1 MKRRDKRQLHLLV
14 VEDNTG
20 DFVLV
25 EEFLLE
31 EFEQVQ
37 LSQATTFA
45 EAKSE
50 ITGDTA
56 YDLILL
62 DLSLP
67 DNSGDDLI
75 DDILEIARDT
85 PVVILTGYTDLSFS
99 AKSLAK
105 GVSDYLLKDEL
116 SPTLL
121 YKSIIYSIERNIFSA
136 KIKDSEKNYRELF
149 DLSPEPMMLF
159 DLDTYEFLDVNRAAI
174 SSYGYSKPEFLSM
187 KVLDIKPN
195 DEVESTKTI
204 IQDTRD
210 AKNITLEGEHRHV
223 KKNGETII
231 VEITGSS
238 LKYKG
243 RNARIALC
251 RDVTEKRQEEERL
264 KLLESV
270 ITNSTEAVVI
280 LEAERG
286 SITNKGRRIL
296 YVNEAFTNMT
306 GYASNEVVGKTLH
319 LLNGPKTDPEERQ
332 KLREAMDRWEICE
345 VEFINYK
352 KDGTEFWI
360 NTSMVPV
367 ADTSGGYSHWVA
379 IGRNITNQKKYEQDL
394 QASIREKEVLLSEIH
409 HRVKN
414 NLAVVSGMMQLQA
427 FDEKNKDVEMRLYD
441 SIFRIQTMATIHELL
456 YQSDSFSQLIFSDI
470 IDKLVQSVHD
480 TLQSGKDLDL
490 VIEKKQIELNINQ
503 AIPCSL
509 IINEVVTNIYKHAF
523 KNRNKGKIFVDIH
536 EEGDKIV
543 LKIADNGVGLPD
555 GLDPNE
561 SGTLGMH
568 IISILTRQLE
578 GNYQF
583 DSSENGTTFHLSF
596 TKSRKKGI
604 GLSKVG
610 SQG

>member
-223 KKNGETII
+223 KKNG
-231 VEITGSS
+231 
-238 LKYKG
+238 
-243 RNARIALC
+243 
-251 RDVTEKRQEEERL
+251 
-264 KLLESV
+264 
-270 ITNSTEAVVI
+270 
-280 LEAERG
+280 
-286 SITNKGRRIL
+286 
-296 YVNEAFTNMT
+296 
-306 GYASNEVVGKTLH
+306 
-319 LLNGPKTDPEERQ
+319 
-332 KLREAMDRWEICE
+332 
-345 VEFINYK
+345 
-352 KDGTEFWI
+352 
-360 NTSMVPV
+360 
-367 ADTSGGYSHWVA
+367 
-379 IGRNITNQKKYEQDL
+379 
-394 QASIREKEVLLSEIH
+394 
-409 HRVKN
+409 
-414 NLAVVSGMMQLQA
+414 
-427 FDEKNKDVEMRLYD
+427 
-441 SIFRIQTMATIHELL
+441 
-456 YQSDSFSQLIFSDI
+456 
-470 IDKLVQSVHD
+470 
-480 TLQSGKDLDL
+480 
-490 VIEKKQIELNINQ
+490 
-503 AIPCSL
+503 
-509 IINEVVTNIYKHAF
+509 
-523 KNRNKGKIFVDIH
+523 
-536 EEGDKIV
+536 
-543 LKIADNGVGLPD
+543 
-555 GLDPNE
+555 
-561 SGTLGMH
+561 
-568 IISILTRQLE
+568 
-578 GNYQF
+578 GNDY
-583 DSSENGTTFHLSF
+583 
-596 TKSRKKGI
+596 R
-604 GLSKVG
+604 
-610 SQG
+610 

>member
-1 MKRRDKRQLHLLV
+1 
-14 VEDNTG
+14 
-20 DFVLV
+20 
-25 EEFLLE
+25 
-31 EFEQVQ
+31 
-37 LSQATTFA
+37 
-45 EAKSE
+45 
-50 ITGDTA
+50 
-56 YDLILL
+56 
-62 DLSLP
+62 
-67 DNSGDDLI
+67 
-75 DDILEIARDT
+75 
-85 PVVILTGYTDLSFS
+85 
-99 AKSLAK
+99 
-105 GVSDYLLKDEL
+105 
-116 SPTLL
+116 
-121 YKSIIYSIERNIFSA
+121 
-136 KIKDSEKNYRELF
+136 
-149 DLSPEPMMLF
+149 
-159 DLDTYEFLDVNRAAI
+159 
-174 SSYGYSKPEFLSM
+174 
-187 KVLDIKPN
+187 
-195 DEVESTKTI
+195 
-204 IQDTRD
+204 
-210 AKNITLEGEHRHV
+210 
-223 KKNGETII
+223 
-231 VEITGSS
+231 
-238 LKYKG
+238 
-243 RNARIALC
+243 
-251 RDVTEKRQEEERL
+251 
-264 KLLESV
+264 
-270 ITNSTEAVVI
+270 VI